1 MFYSLALVHDFSAP
15 LLFSPPPTRALVDI
29 LRSQASPVQQGERN
43 DSSVLTNTTV
53 GDGLG
58 RPPKNLYTPVL
69 QSKDNRSE

>member
-1 MFYSLALVHDFSAP
+1 MIFHSPPV
-15 LLFSPPPTRALVDI
+15 FSPFSPRALVDI

>member
-1 MFYSLALVHDFSAP
+1 M
-15 LLFSPPPTRALVDI
+15 DI

-43 DSSVLTNTTV
+43 NSTVLTTATT
-53 GDGLG
+53 GDILG